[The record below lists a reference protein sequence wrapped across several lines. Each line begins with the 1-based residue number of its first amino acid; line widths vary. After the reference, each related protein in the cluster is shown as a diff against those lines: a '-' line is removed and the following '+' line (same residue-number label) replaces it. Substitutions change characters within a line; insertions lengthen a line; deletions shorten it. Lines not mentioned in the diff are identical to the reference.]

1 MSWSFE
7 RARRAAAAVRADPLG
22 SEAVAT
28 LRPRSVNGLVRERAP
43 LSLLLYIADR
53 DGLVTKQDDG
63 GFAVLQRPAGDR
75 PIRSGGYAQRLLRW
89 LDRRWDFV
97 CFFGPPVLG
106 MLIALLAALAVVTRV
121 FRPAMAI
128 FGLLVV
134 TVSVLWVC
142 AFMISMIGGQL
153 WWVARLGAPSAPGRS
168 RGAESLPFTNWS
180 VRLVHQPDVN
190 RLDEL
195 MGLLTERLVNLV
207 RADLQASAGDRA
219 RTDRA
224 EVTAPLVVLTRGIS
238 TAGARTAIAE
248 SLRAIPHRPA
258 EPDVIVL
265 AAPARLDRA
274 PREPVRAAGKFV
286 LLYAAA
292 LAIIV
297 VVDAMFVASAERGA
311 CAAASCAGR
320 PATYRSALR
329 YLLQRLLF
337 SDPSGLSPGT
347 TRAVVLGWLVSV
359 AAVMFVVVLVVAGRM
374 EITRNRQM
382 KADYDE
388 TVTSVT
394 EKARVLIL
402 VVTDGER
409 QAVLEAVR
417 GRVGQV
423 AVLDQGGERTIY
435 TLGSVANTEL
445 MLAQAAEQG
454 TAAAAGMLITASE
467 AIIRCRPDYVILTG
481 ICYGLRPEEGQQT
494 ADIVVAR
501 RMQNAD
507 HVKVTDDQPVIHRGV
522 NVGCSAGLLDR
533 FQAGRSGWTGAQVH
547 FGTMLCSNTLVNSR
561 QLIDRLRQ
569 EFPDAIAGEMEGAG
583 VYEAASRYDR
593 PDWIIVKAI
602 SDWGYGKNNDAQALA
617 ARNAAEF
624 VVHVIAA
631 SALRRRRH
639 DPAG

>member
-1 MSWSFE
+1 MPWSFA
-7 RARRAAAAVRADPLG
+7 RARRAAADVRAAPLG

-28 LRPRSVNGLVRERAP
+28 LRPRSVHGVVRARAP
-43 LSLLLYIADR
+43 LSLLLYIAAR
-53 DGLVTKQDDG
+53 DGLVIEQDNG
-63 GFAVLQRPAGDR
+63 GYAVLQRPAGDP
-75 PIRSGGYAQRLLRW
+75 PIRSGGYVLRLLRW
-89 LDRRWDFV
+89 LDRHWGFV
-97 CFFGPPVLG
+97 WFSGPPALG
-106 MLIALLAALAVVTRV
+106 MLIALLAALAAATR
-121 FRPAMAI
+121 I
-128 FGLLVV
+128 FGLLVL
-134 TVSVLWVC
+134 TTSVLWLCV
-142 AFMISMIGGQL
+142 FMIGMVTVQL
-153 WWVARLGAPSAPGRS
+153 WWVARLGAPSARGRG
-168 RGAESLPFTNWS
+168 RGAESLPFTHWS
-180 VRLVHQPDVN
+180 VRLVHQPEAD
-190 RLDEL
+190 RIEEL

-219 RTDRA
+219 RLDHA
-224 EVTAPLVVLTRGIS
+224 EVTATLVVLTRGIS

-248 SLRAIPHRPA
+248 SLRAVEDHRT

-265 AAPARLDRA
+265 ASPARLDRA
-274 PREPVRAAGKFV
+274 PREPVMAAGKFV

-292 LAIIV
+292 LAIVV
-297 VVDAMFVASAERGA
+297 VVDAMFVASAERAA
-311 CAAASCAGR
+311 CAPAACAGR
-320 PATYRSALR
+320 PATYRTALT
-329 YLLQRLLF
+329 YLLYRLLPF
-337 SDPSGLSPGT
+337 FGASGPEPGT
-347 TRAVVLGWLVSV
+347 TRGVVLGWLVSV
-359 AAVMFVVVLVVAGRM
+359 AAVMFVVVVVVAGRV

-417 GRVGQV
+417 RRVGQA

-454 TAAAAGMLITASE
+454 TAAAAGMLVTASE

-481 ICYGLRPEEGQQT
+481 ICYGLRPEEQQT
-494 ADIVVAR
+494 GDIMVAR

-507 HVKVTDDQPVIHRGV
+507 HVKVTDGQPVIYRGV
-522 NVGCSAGLLDR
+522 NVGCSTALLDR
-533 FQAGRSGWTGAQVH
+533 FQAGVPAWAGAPVQ
-547 FGTMLCSNTLVNSR
+547 FGTMLCSNMLVNSR
-561 QLIDRLRQ
+561 REVGRLRR

-583 VYEAASRYDR
+583 VYEAASRYNK

-624 VVHVIAA
+624 VVHVIAG
-631 SALRRRRH
+631 SALRRRRY

>member
-1 MSWSFE
+1 MSWSFA
-7 RARRAAAAVRADPLG
+7 RARRAAADVRAAPLG

-28 LRPRSVNGLVRERAP
+28 LRPRSVHSLVRTRAP
-43 LSLLLYIADR
+43 LALLLYIAAR
-53 DGLVTKQDDG
+53 DGLVIEQDNG
-63 GFAVLQRPAGDR
+63 GFAVLQRPAGDP
-75 PIRSGGYAQRLLRW
+75 PIRSGGYGLRLLRW
-89 LDRRWDFV
+89 LDRHWGFV
-97 CFFGPPVLG
+97 WFSGPPALG
-106 MLIALLAALAVVTRV
+106 MLIALLAALAAATRV
-121 FRPAMAI
+121 
-128 FGLLVV
+128 FGLLVL
-134 TVSVLWVC
+134 TASVLWLCV
-142 AFMISMIGGQL
+142 FMISMVAGQL
-153 WWVARLGAPSAPGRS
+153 WWVARLGAPSARGRG
-168 RGAESLPFTNWS
+168 RGAESLPFTHWS
-180 VRLVHQPDVN
+180 VRLVHQPDTG
-190 RLDEL
+190 RIDEL
-195 MGLLTERLVNLV
+195 MGRLTERLASLV

-219 RTDRA
+219 RLDHA
-224 EVTAPLVVLTRGIS
+224 EVTATLIVLTRGIS

-248 SLRAIPHRPA
+248 SLRAIRHQPT

-292 LAIIV
+292 LAIVV
-297 VVDAMFVASAERGA
+297 VVDAMFVAGAERGA
-311 CAAASCAGR
+311 CAPAACAGR
-320 PATYRSALR
+320 PATYRSALI
-329 YLLQRLLF
+329 YLLYRLLPF
-337 SDPSGLSPGT
+337 FGASGPSPGT
-347 TRAVVLGWLVSV
+347 TRGVVLGWLVSV

-409 QAVLEAVR
+409 QAVLAAVR
-417 GRVGQV
+417 RRVEQ
-423 AVLDQGGERTIY
+423 APVLDQGGERTIY
-435 TLGSVANTEL
+435 TLGSVASAEL

-454 TAAAAGMLITASE
+454 TAAAAGMLVTASE

-481 ICYGLRPEEGQQT
+481 ICYGLRPEQGQQT
-494 ADIVVAR
+494 GDIMVAR

-522 NVGCSAGLLDR
+522 NVGCSTALLDR
-533 FQAGRSGWTGAQVH
+533 FQAGESSWAGARVH

-561 QLIDRLRQ
+561 REVGRLRR

-583 VYEAASRYDR
+583 VYEAASRYNK

-602 SDWGYGKNNDAQALA
+602 SDWGYGKTSDAQALA

-624 VVHVIAA
+624 VVHVIAG
-631 SALRRRRH
+631 SALRRRRY